1 MADTDQ
7 TAQTWSQLPR
17 KQQWTVV
24 VSAGV
29 RLVLALAALTLLY
42 AVAPVDAETSATV
55 LTTMVA
61 ATAVFAGVLV
71 WQVRALTRSPYPFL
85 RVVHTISVALGVFI
99 FGFATVYLAMSVDN
113 PAAFT
118 EPLTKVSAVYF
129 TVTVL
134 STVGFGDVAA
144 TNDVA
149 RLVVTAQMLLGLTFI
164 AVVARFL
171 VGYTQ
176 RRPQAAW
183 KADRGRLTRLAGQAP
198 AAASRASGIPQG
210 VSWFTGPGPRKALAC
225 PTGQHH
231 RSEDPMPTMNLTA
244 DNLSSTIEEH
254 DIVLIDW
261 WAQWCGPC
269 KMFAPVFE
277 QAAAEHPDIVFAKV
291 DTEANQQLAG
301 AAGIMSIPTL
311 MAFREQVLVFSQ
323 PGALPA
329 ASLADLIAKVR
340 ELDMDEVHAAVAA
353 QSASDA

>member
-7 TAQTWSQLPR
+7 TAQTWSQLPH
-17 KQQWTVV
+17 KQRRTVV

-71 WQVRALTRSPYPFL
+71 WQVRALTRSQYPFL

-176 RRPQAAW
+176 RR
-183 KADRGRLTRLAGQAP
+183 TRKLHG
-198 AAASRASGIPQG
+198 
-210 VSWFTGPGPRKALAC
+210 K
-225 PTGQHH
+225 
-231 RSEDPMPTMNLTA
+231 
-244 DNLSSTIEEH
+244 
-254 DIVLIDW
+254 LIGD
-261 WAQWCGPC
+261 
-269 KMFAPVFE
+269 
-277 QAAAEHPDIVFAKV
+277 D
-291 DTEANQQLAG
+291 
-301 AAGIMSIPTL
+301 
-311 MAFREQVLVFSQ
+311 
-323 PGALPA
+323 
-329 ASLADLIAKVR
+329 
-340 ELDMDEVHAAVAA
+340 
-353 QSASDA
+353 